1 MKLYSNVTF
10 IFCVWALSILTIF
23 YFGFVQF
30 PHSERFPNDFF
41 KSLANWD
48 GGHFLGIAQYG
59 YTEKFQYAFFP
70 LYPILIKIVTSLTNN
85 FLFSAILVSIGS
97 FFLGL
102 HFLYRLVYQIF
113 DKKIADRSILALVF
127 FPTSFYFLT
136 AYSEGLF
143 FLLTVLT
150 FYFLIG
156 RKYFWATVFAALA
169 SSVRF
174 VGVALIL
181 SLILEVWITGINR
194 KNWIVFLSPVGILI
208 YCLFLK
214 NQVGDPF
221 YFFTAESH
229 WQRSLSIPGLN
240 FWESIKSLT
249 SQQFLNINFNVL
261 LDLLFAIF
269 GLGFS
274 IRSFRFLPLSFG
286 IFALIS
292 IALPL
297 FTSTLSSMPRFL
309 LPIFPI
315 FILLAKIKNQ
325 RITFFYQTISLM
337 LLSAFAT
344 LFINGYWVS

>member
-10 IFCVWALSILTIF
+10 IFCVWALSILAIF
-23 YFGFVQF
+23 YFGFIQF
-30 PHSERFPNDFF
+30 PHSGNFSNDFF

-85 FLFSAILVSIGS
+85 FLFSAILVSAGS

-102 HFLYRLVYQIF
+102 HFLYRLILLMF
-113 DKKIADRSILALVF
+113 DKKIAERAVVVLVF

-150 FYFLIG
+150 FSFLIA
-156 RKYFWATVFAALA
+156 RKYFWASIFAGLA
-169 SSVRF
+169 ATTRL
-174 VGVALIL
+174 VGVALIFT
-181 SLILEVWITGINR
+181 LIFDVWITGISR
-194 KNWIVFLSPVGILI
+194 KNWIVFLSPLGLLI

-221 YFFTAESH
+221 YFFTAELH
-229 WQRSLSIPGLN
+229 WQRSLSIPGLSI
-240 FWESIKSLT
+240 WDSIKSLT
-249 SQQFLNINFNVL
+249 SHGFLSIDFNVL

-269 GLGFS
+269 GLGFG
-274 IRSFRFLPLSFG
+274 IRSFRFLPTFLSFFTF
-286 IFALIS
+286 IVLI
-292 IALPL
+292 LPL
-297 FTSTLSSMPRFL
+297 FTTTLSSIPRFI

-315 FILLAKIKNQ
+315 YILLAKIKNQ
-325 RITFFYQTISLM
+325 RVTFIYQTISLM
-337 LLSAFAT
+337 LLSAFAI
-344 LFINGYWVS
+344 LFIDGYWVS